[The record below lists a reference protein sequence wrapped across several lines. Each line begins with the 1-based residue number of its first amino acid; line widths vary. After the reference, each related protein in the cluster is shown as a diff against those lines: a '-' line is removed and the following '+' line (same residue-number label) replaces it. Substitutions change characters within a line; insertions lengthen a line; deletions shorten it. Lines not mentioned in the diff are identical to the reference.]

1 MDKWLKV
8 FIQLDADEK
17 QESVHEDH
25 AQQDAKVH
33 PLPALGLDAI
43 NLFHHIISRN
53 LWSYGLSIQYKAA
66 KCEPKKVILEHSLH
80 PECCPSCIDDE
91 MKFQYNYLILLL
103 ACPSTA

>member
-43 NLFHHIISRN
+43 HLFHHIISRN
-53 LWSYGLSIQYKAA
+53 LWSYGLSIQHKAA

-80 PECCPSCIDDE
+80 PELMLPI
-91 MKFQYNYLILLL
+91 M
-103 ACPSTA
+103 

>member
-80 PECCPSCIDDE
+80 PELMLPI
-91 MKFQYNYLILLL
+91 M
-103 ACPSTA
+103 